1 MALSREDLLD
11 MFCQALDIK
20 EKKKKLY
27 EEAMQGCSDQVG
39 RETFGL
45 LMNAEM
51 EHIRYLQEMY
61 EDLKKGSD
69 WSNACRYIPAEEQAL
84 KALYKRIEV
93 VQPDL
98 AEACSDEVMALDTG
112 VQLEEACIR
121 LFEEKWK
128 ASEDPEQKTFFER
141 LAAEDREHRAV
152 LEDLKYY
159 YSDPQGWYMEKSGA
173 RLDGAGPFA

>member
-1 MALSREDLLD
+1 MALSREELLD

-84 KALYKRIEV
+84 KALYKRIRWFNPTWPE
-93 VQPDL
+93 L
-98 AEACSDEVMALDTG
+98 APT
-112 VQLEEACIR
+112 R
-121 LFEEKWK
+121 
-128 ASEDPEQKTFFER
+128 
-141 LAAEDREHRAV
+141 
-152 LEDLKYY
+152 
-159 YSDPQGWYMEKSGA
+159 
-173 RLDGAGPFA
+173 